1 MEKRSIQSEMS
12 SYIGKLLRDHFGK
25 GPSSVFVSIEGKFLT
40 IYLKD
45 FLAPMERVLVGQ
57 KNDKKVEET
66 RDLMMRELIPDIKAT
81 FRASAGIYVDNLYY
95 DWSLTRQTGVLIG
108 VITTDNPEDDEGLK
122 SYEHKDAVHEE
133 VEELSRKAEKTPA
146 SIRSFLLNERTL
158 LIERNGI
165 LVAIEKEM
173 IQAGY
178 EQPLKISK
186 RRLEK
191 RLLNHASF
199 ETILGASVEDA
210 FVDWDFNKDR
220 SYMVLILKP

>member
-1 MEKRSIQSEMS
+1 MDKRSIQSEMS

-81 FRASAGIYVDNLYY
+81 FRASAGIHVESLYY
-95 DWSLTRQTGVLIG
+95 DWSLSRQTGVLIG
-108 VITTDNPEDDEGLK
+108 VITKDSPEDDERLK
-122 SYEHKDAVHEE
+122 TYEHKDAVHEE
-133 VEELSRKAEKTPA
+133 VEKISRKAEKTPA

-165 LVAIEKEM
+165 LVPIEKEM
-173 IQAGY
+173 INTGY

-199 ETILGASVEDA
+199 ETILGTSIEDV

>member
-1 MEKRSIQSEMS
+1 MDKRSIQSDMS

-57 KNDKKVEET
+57 RNDKKVEET

-81 FRASAGIYVDNLYY
+81 FRATSGIHVDHLYY
-95 DWSLTRQTGVLIG
+95 DWSLSRRTGVLVG
-108 VITTDNPEDDEGLK
+108 VITTDTPDEGEELI

-133 VEELSRKAEKTPA
+133 VEKLSQKAEKAPA
-146 SIRSFLLNERTL
+146 SIRSFLLNNRTL

-173 IQAGY
+173 ISAGY

-199 ETILGASVEDA
+199 ETILGTSIEDV
-210 FVDWDFNKDR
+210 FIDWDFDKDR

>member
-1 MEKRSIQSEMS
+1 MDKRSIQSEMS

-81 FRASAGIYVDNLYY
+81 FRASAGIHVDSLYY
-95 DWSLTRQTGVLIG
+95 DWSLSRQTGVLIG
-108 VITTDNPEDDEGLK
+108 VITKDSPEDDEGLK
-122 SYEHKDAVHEE
+122 SYENKDAVHEE
-133 VEELSRKAEKTPA
+133 VEKVSWKAEKPPA

-173 IQAGY
+173 INAGY

-199 ETILGASVEDA
+199 ETILGTSIEDV

-220 SYMVLILKP
+220 SYMVFILKP

>member
-1 MEKRSIQSEMS
+1 MDKRSIQSEMS

-95 DWSLTRQTGVLIG
+95 DWSLSRQTGVIIG
-108 VITTDNPEDDEGLK
+108 VITADNPEDDDGLK

-133 VEELSRKAEKTPA
+133 VEKLSRKAEKTPA

-173 IQAGY
+173 INAGY

-199 ETILGASVEDA
+199 ETILGASVEDV